1 MSRSSGADQTSSLGT
16 SSNSNSVGV
25 GSRNVAGDGA
35 LMPEH
40 QQALP
45 TPPLQR
51 RLAKSFS
58 VTPSQSHSKGSYSQF
73 YLLVAHA
80 ILIWMSVLSR

>member
-1 MSRSSGADQTSSLGT
+1 MSRSSGAEQTSLST

-25 GSRNVAGDGA
+25 GGRNIADGA
-35 LMPEH
+35 LMVTSDH
-40 QQALP
+40 QQSSP

-58 VTPSQSHSKGSYSQF
+58 VAPSQSHSKGSYCNF
-73 YLLVAHA
+73 YMTINLRNSDLKSH
-80 ILIWMSVLSR
+80 